1 MFIHWV
7 WVIYIITVLVPVA
20 IGGGRRS
27 AEASE
32 RTMSK
37 EYMVCEYVPIG

>member
-7 WVIYIITVLVPVA
+7 WVMYLVIVITPVA

-27 AEASE
+27 EEDSG
-32 RTMSK
+32 RVMK
-37 EYMVCEYVPIG
+37 QEYVVCEYVPIN